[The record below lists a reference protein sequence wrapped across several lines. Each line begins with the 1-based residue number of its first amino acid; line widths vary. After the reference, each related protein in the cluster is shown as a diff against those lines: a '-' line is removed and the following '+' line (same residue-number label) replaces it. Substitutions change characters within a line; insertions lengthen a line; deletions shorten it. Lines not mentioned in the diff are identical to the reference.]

1 MPPDAPLKPAPVARD
16 EAVLGVFAPS
26 LYADHVKVY
35 PRSVRGIYRTTKWAI
50 LVLCLSVYYFLPWLR
65 WDRGPGAPN
74 QALLIDMSGPRA
86 YFFNLE
92 IWPQEIYYITGLLIL
107 GAVALFLATALY
119 GRVWCG
125 YTCPQT
131 VWTDLFMAV
140 ERWIEGDRNA
150 RIKLDAQ
157 PMSAMKLVRKTL
169 KHTVW
174 LLVAAATGGAWIMYF
189 QDAPTVTRELF
200 TGQASLGTYFFFG
213 LFTATTYL
221 LAGWAR
227 EQVCTYMCPWPRF
240 QAAMQD
246 EHSLL
251 VTYQGWRGETR
262 GKHKAGESWEGR
274 GDCID
279 CQACVHVCPTGI
291 DIRNGPQLECI
302 GCALCIDACDDM
314 MGKVGRPLRL
324 IDFVSL
330 DNLQRRADR
339 LPDKL
344 KLFRTRTA
352 IYASLL
358 VLVSAVMLVALLGRA
373 DFVLAVQQDRSPLYV
388 ALTDGSLRNGY
399 TVKVTNKTHDP
410 VDLRLTVEGVDQALL
425 FQAGE
430 TSRQPALD
438 FVVPSDVVTSYH
450 IFVTVPRS
458 QITGGLR
465 NVDFVLRDTSGRE
478 VIRIRTQL
486 SGPV

>member
-1 MPPDAPLKPAPVARD
+1 MPPDAPAKASPVARD

-35 PRSVRGIYRTTKWAI
+35 PRAVRGPFRLVKWAI
-50 LVLCLSVYYFLPWLR
+50 LVLCLAVYYLLPWLR
-65 WDRGPGAPN
+65 WNRGPDAPN
-74 QALLIDMSGPRA
+74 QALLLDMSGPRA
-86 YFFNLE
+86 YLFNLE
-92 IWPQEIYYITGLLIL
+92 IWPQEVYYITGLLIL

-131 VWTDLFMAV
+131 VWTDLFLAV

-157 PMSAMKLVRKTL
+157 PMSANKLARKAA
-169 KHTVW
+169 KHGLW
-174 LLVAAATGGAWIMYF
+174 LLVSAATGGAWIMYF
-189 QDAPTVTRELF
+189 QDAPTVTREIF
-200 TGQASLGTYFFFG
+200 TGGASLATYFFFG
-213 LFTATTYL
+213 LFTLSTYV

-246 EHSLL
+246 EHSLI

-279 CQACVHVCPTGI
+279 CRACVHVCPTGI

-314 MGKVGRPLRL
+314 MRKVERPERL

-330 DNLQRRADR
+330 DNLERRAKG
-339 LPDKL
+339 LPTAL
-344 KLFRTRTA
+344 KLVRLRTV

-358 VLVSAVMLVALLGRA
+358 AIVGAVMLVTLAGRA
-373 DFVLAVQQDRSPLYV
+373 DFVMAVQQERAPLYV
-388 ALTDGSLRNGY
+388 ALSDGSIRNGY
-399 TVKVTNKTHDP
+399 TVKVTNKTHTTAE
-410 VDLRLTVEGVDQALL
+410 LRLTVEGVGNAQL

-430 TSRQPALD
+430 TVRQTQLDLSAPA
-438 FVVPSDVVTSYH
+438 DVVSSYH
-450 IFVTVPRS
+450 VFITVPRS
-458 QITGGLR
+458 QIQRGLKQF
-465 NVDFVLRDTSGRE
+465 DFVLRDGKGGE
-478 VIRIRTQL
+478 VARTGTQL
-486 SGPV
+486 SGPM

>member
-1 MPPDAPLKPAPVARD
+1 MPPDAPSPASPVARD

-35 PRSVRGIYRTTKWAI
+35 PRAVRGPFRMVKWAV
-50 LVLCLSVYYFLPWLR
+50 LVLCLTVYYLLPWLR
-65 WDRGPGAPN
+65 WNRGPDSPN
-74 QALLIDMSGPRA
+74 QALLLDMSAPRA
-86 YFFNLE
+86 YLFNLE

-150 RIKLDAQ
+150 RIRLDAQ
-157 PMSAMKLVRKTL
+157 PLSVNKLLRKTA
-169 KHTVW
+169 KHSLW
-174 LLVAAATGGAWIMYF
+174 LLVSAATGGAWIMYF
-189 QDAPTVTRELF
+189 QDAPTVTREIL
-200 TGQASLGTYFFFG
+200 TGAASLATYFFFG
-213 LFTATTYL
+213 LFTLTTYV

-246 EHSLL
+246 EHSLI
-251 VTYQGWRGETR
+251 VSYQGWRGETR
-262 GKHKAGESWEGR
+262 GKHKAGDSWDGR

-314 MGKVGRPLRL
+314 MRKVERPERL

-330 DNLQRRADR
+330 ENMQRRAEGK
-339 LPDKL
+339 PTIL
-344 KLFRTRTA
+344 KLVRLRTA
-352 IYASLL
+352 LYAALL
-358 VLVSAVMLVALLGRA
+358 VLVGAVMVVTLAIRK
-373 DFVLAVQQDRSPLYV
+373 DFVMAVQQDRAPLHV
-388 ALTDGSLRNGY
+388 TLSDGSIRNGY
-399 TVKVTNKTHDP
+399 SVRVTNRTHDP
-410 VDLRLTVEGVDQALL
+410 ADLQLVVEGLAGAQM
-425 FQAGE
+425 FQAGAPGRHGVLRL
-430 TSRQPALD
+430 SVHSDASAD
-438 FVVPSDVVTSYH
+438 HHVFVAK
-450 IFVTVPRS
+450 PRRRS
-458 QITGGLR
+458 GTDLQQF
-465 NVDFVLRDTSGRE
+465 DFVLRDGAGRE
-478 VIRIRTQL
+478 VGRARTQF
-486 SGPV
+486 SEPQ